1 MNQRIILIA
10 VIITSALIG
19 IMFQNVFA
27 LKDSGWYD
35 ARDYYKK
42 INKMKMFDDYPYK
55 QAKLTVKV
63 IHVSDKKITRDFV
76 VQYGKDTL
84 FLDHKEFKKKD
95 TAKVT
100 FYIDEEEKDK
110 VCMMSFA
117 DNYEKCKKFVSRDDK
132 NTVTFYIN

>member
-1 MNQRIILIA
+1 MNQRIILIF
-10 VIITSALIG
+10 VIIVSALIG

-27 LKDSGWYD
+27 LKDSNWFD

-42 INKMKMFDDYPYK
+42 IDKMKMFDDYPYE
-55 QAKLTVKV
+55 QAKLIVKV
-63 IHVSDKKITRDFV
+63 IHVSDKKIERDFV

-84 FLDHKEFKKKD
+84 FLSQKEFKKKD

-100 FYIDEEEKDK
+100 FYIDTDEKDK